1 MSTITAAK
9 PAKQSSTDRS
19 SHAHFVA
26 QWLWPAT
33 SVISVQ
39 GELDASNATEL
50 TDCGIRNSRP
60 RGQLVLDLSAV
71 EFFGAGCFACLHTLN
86 VRCAGEGIDWVLI
99 PSAAVARV
107 LGICDPACA
116 LPVSNELPAA
126 LSMLRNQPRQL
137 QLVNVHH

>member
-1 MSTITAAK
+1 MTTANHAK
-9 PAKQSSTDRS
+9 RVVPTAGDRTR
-19 SHAHFVA
+19 AQFCT

-33 SVISVQ
+33 SVISVR
-39 GELDASNATEL
+39 GELDASNATDL
-50 TDCGIRNSRP
+50 TEWGIRHSRP

-71 EFFGAGCFACLHTLN
+71 EFFGTGCFACLHTLN
-86 VRCAGEGIDWVLI
+86 VRCACENIDWVLI
-99 PSAAVARV
+99 PSTAVSRV

-137 QLVNVHH
+137 QLVNVHR

>member
-9 PAKQSSTDRS
+9 PAKTSATDHSR
-19 SHAHFVA
+19 ARFCA

-33 SVISVQ
+33 SVISVE
-39 GELDASNATEL
+39 GELDASNSAEL
-50 TDCGIRNSRP
+50 TECGIRNSRP

-71 EFFGAGCFACLHTLN
+71 EFFGVGCFACLHTLN

-99 PSAAVARV
+99 PSAAVSRV
-107 LGICDPACA
+107 LQICDPVGA

-126 LSMLRNQPRQL
+126 LSMLRDQPRQL

>member
-9 PAKQSSTDRS
+9 PAKQSSNDRS
-19 SHAHFVA
+19 RAQFCA
-26 QWLWPAT
+26 QWLWPAI

-39 GELDASNATEL
+39 GELDASNSTEL

-60 RGQLVLDLSAV
+60 RGQLVLDLSEV

>member
-19 SHAHFVA
+19 HAQFFA

-86 VRCAGEGIDWVLI
+86 VRCACAGIDWVLI

-126 LSMLRNQPRQL
+126 LSMLRDQPQQL

>member
-1 MSTITAAK
+1 MSTIKTMK
-9 PAKQSSTDRS
+9 PAKPSSTDQSR
-19 SHAHFVA
+19 AQFCA

-50 TDCGIRNSRP
+50 TECGIRNSRA
-60 RGQLVLDLSAV
+60 RGQLVLDLSEV

-86 VRCAGEGIDWVLI
+86 VRCACEGIDWVLI
-99 PSAAVARV
+99 PSPAVARV
-107 LGICDPACA
+107 LGICDPARA

-126 LSMLRNQPRQL
+126 LSMLRDQPRQL

>member
-1 MSTITAAK
+1 MSTIKSVK
-9 PAKQSSTDRS
+9 PAKPSSTDHSR
-19 SHAHFVA
+19 AKFYA

-50 TDCGIRNSRP
+50 IECGTRNSRP

-86 VRCAGEGIDWVLI
+86 VRCACEGIDWVLI
-99 PSAAVARV
+99 PSTAVSRV

-116 LPVSNELPAA
+116 LPVSNDLPSA
-126 LSMLRNQPRQL
+126 LSMLRDQPRQL